1 MNNNKITVTN
11 NIYDKYKRI
20 YSEDGIEVWD
30 INIKYLAIDRSNYN
44 AIYFYE
50 LKQMNDTIKELTE
63 KRLRLFKNGRY

>member
-1 MNNNKITVTN
+1 MNNKITVTN

-30 INIKYLAIDRSNYN
+30 INIKYLVIDRSSYN

-63 KRLRLFKNGRY
+63 KD